1 MTIYRATMAG
11 LLARTR
17 ALIGDPLVDG
27 QDPNVDELD
36 LLAHLDAHRY
46 EHSQMPLAAV
56 PTYSPSGTAY
66 LRFVAD
72 VGDWETDAT
81 FVDGTWTALVP
92 TVSDWQAGRW
102 TFAATP
108 TLPVRISG
116 QSYDLAAAGADA
128 LEGWAASAARCYDM
142 AVDGQRLSRSQV
154 AASLRDAAAKLRL
167 QALPETA
174 SLIRSDM
181 GSI

>member
-1 MTIYRATMAG
+1 MTVYRPTMAG

-17 ALIGDPLVDG
+17 ALIGDPVVDG

-36 LLAHLDAHRY
+36 LLAHLDTHRY
-46 EHSQMPLAAV
+46 EHSQMPLTAV
-56 PTYSPSGTAY
+56 PTYSPSGTSY
-66 LRFVAD
+66 LRFEAD

-81 FVDGTWTALVP
+81 FVDGNWTAIVP
-92 TVSDWQAGRW
+92 TKSDWQAGRW

-108 TLPVRISG
+108 TLPARITG

-142 AVDGQRLSRSQV
+142 AVDGQTLSRSQV
-154 AASLRDAAAKLRL
+154 ATSLREAAAKLRL
-167 QALPETA
+167 HAYSETA
-174 SLIRSDM
+174 SLVRSDM